1 MKVLAVDTSTMV
13 STCAVLDDEKIL
25 GEYSLNQEVTHSEN
39 LVPMIKEMLD
49 NLGLKASDIDLY
61 GVATGPGSFT
71 GLRIGIAT
79 VKSLAHVF
87 DKPIVGV
94 STLEGL
100 AFNLPYKG
108 IIVPMIDARRNRVYT
123 GIYRWENGNIISII
137 EPTIMEIDA
146 LLEYLNKN
154 YNNIMVNG
162 NGATLYKDKI
172 MSTLGEKVKLAPV
185 GLNGCR
191 AASICELSLLK
202 WKEGKVN
209 DYYTLVPNYLR
220 ESQAQRELRKK
231 ESGNYGYI
239 NSRNEGSR
247 SR

>member
-1 MKVLAVDTSTMV
+1 M
-13 STCAVLDDEKIL
+13 
-25 GEYSLNQEVTHSEN
+25 GEWKY
-39 LVPMIKEMLD
+39 
-49 NLGLKASDIDLY
+49 
-61 GVATGPGSFT
+61 
-71 GLRIGIAT
+71 
-79 VKSLAHVF
+79 
-87 DKPIVGV
+87 
-94 STLEGL
+94 
-100 AFNLPYKG
+100 YKY
-108 IIVPMIDARRNRVYT
+108 NRAY
-123 GIYRWENGNIISII
+123 YNGNRY
-137 EPTIMEIDA
+137 

-209 DYYTLVPNYLR
+209 DYYTLVPDYLR